1 MKPDIGKLYKFTR
14 SYGNHK
20 TGDIIFFYDIEKTTF
35 FSHREK
41 IVKILRDVPD
51 ESKAYSQLYYPI
63 NDYEPNDN
71 NKSYLGWSLFY
82 IFTDSETKTQQH
94 SWIFLLIEPHE
105 DDQVVLN
112 SSILKIIEPVY

>member
-1 MKPDIGKLYKFTR
+1 MKPDIGKLYRFTK

-20 TGDIIFFYDIEKTTF
+20 TGDIIFFYDVEKTTF

-41 IVKILRDVPD
+41 IIKTLRGVPD
-51 ESKAYSQLYYPI
+51 ESKVYSRIYYPI
-63 NDYEPNDN
+63 DDYEPNDN

-82 IFTDSETKTQQH
+82 IFTDSKTETQH
-94 SWIFLLIEPHE
+94 SWIFLLMEPHE
-105 DDQVVLN
+105 EDRVVLN